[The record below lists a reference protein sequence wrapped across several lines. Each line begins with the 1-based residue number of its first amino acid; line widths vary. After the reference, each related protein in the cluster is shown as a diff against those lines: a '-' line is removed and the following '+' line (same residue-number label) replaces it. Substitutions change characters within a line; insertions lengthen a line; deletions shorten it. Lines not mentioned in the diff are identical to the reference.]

1 LHLLHNMKQNYK
13 ILVVED
19 ELVLQLMLEHMLR
32 KMGFNQIDKTTR
44 GDVAIEKG
52 KSNDF
57 DLILMDIMLQD
68 EIDGI
73 EAYRQ
78 ISQTKKTPVIYITG
92 NTDPRNKER
101 AEKYGYYDYIGK
113 PITFSYLKS
122 VINKL
127 FKNRNGQS

>member
-1 LHLLHNMKQNYK
+1 MMKRDHK

-19 ELVLQLMLEHMLR
+19 ELVLQLMLEHMLK
-32 KMGFNQIDKTTR
+32 KMGFTHIEKTT
-44 GDVAIEKG
+44 KG
-52 KSNDF
+52 KTAIQKCIDEDF

-68 EIDGI
+68 EVDGI

-78 ISQTKKTPVIYITG
+78 ISKEKKVPVIYITG

-101 AEKYGYYDYIGK
+101 AQHYGYYDYIGK

-122 VINKL
+122 AIKKL
-127 FKNRNGQS
+127 LSEQNGISRKD